1 VRIDRTAE
9 RRDDADAGRRLAEAR
24 SDQRETLEL
33 YLRDRD
39 AAGGG
44 DWRTWN
50 WSRHRA
56 EAALDDVP

>member
-1 VRIDRTAE
+1 LP
-9 RRDDADAGRRLAEAR
+9 RLDP
-24 SDQRETLEL
+24 DQREMLEL

-50 WSRHRA
+50 LSRHRA
-56 EAALDDVP
+56 EVALDDLP